1 MSLFNKK
8 ESKLSNY
15 LDGYK
20 KTNKSLAVKITEL
33 LGGYSANNDDIYE
46 ELLVLLISSD
56 ISVDNAEKIMDQLKE
71 RVNEQFVKNPKTISY
86 MLADIL
92 KENYKD
98 YQKLSIEKD
107 KNKLIMMVG
116 VNGSGKTTTISKLAN
131 YYIKHGFTVG
141 LIGADTFRAGA
152 VSQLEAW
159 AQKLNVK
166 CISGKEKADPSSVLV
181 DGIRYFNDNP
191 VDIIIADTAGRLQNK
206 NNLMNELKK
215 MVKVTTREL
224 NGRDLDIYLTI
235 DATTGQNGLSQAEAF
250 IEGAK
255 VNAVILTK
263 MDGTSKGGIVL
274 SINDKYNLP
283 VKFITY
289 GEQIDDIC
297 QFDINQYIDG
307 NQMEKFDY
315 INQLLPFYIELLTK
329 KQQEVMT
336 LYYYDNYSLSE
347 IAQQLEIS
355 RNGVYDSLKKSEE
368 LIEKYESLLH
378 LSTNCN
384 KRMHYYTL
392 LQSLENKQVNDIVKE
407 LIDLED

>member
-20 KTNKSLAVKITEL
+20 KNNKSLAVKITEL

-141 LIGADTFRAGA
+141 LIGAYTFRAGA

-307 NQMEKFDY
+307 F
-315 INQLLPFYIELLTK
+315 II
-329 KQQEVMT
+329 
-336 LYYYDNYSLSE
+336 
-347 IAQQLEIS
+347 
-355 RNGVYDSLKKSEE
+355 GG
-368 LIEKYESLLH
+368 
-378 LSTNCN
+378 
-384 KRMHYYTL
+384 
-392 LQSLENKQVNDIVKE
+392 
-407 LIDLED
+407 

>member
-20 KTNKSLAVKITEL
+20 KNNKSLAVKITEL

-307 NQMEKFDY
+307 F
-315 INQLLPFYIELLTK
+315 II
-329 KQQEVMT
+329 
-336 LYYYDNYSLSE
+336 
-347 IAQQLEIS
+347 
-355 RNGVYDSLKKSEE
+355 GG
-368 LIEKYESLLH
+368 
-378 LSTNCN
+378 
-384 KRMHYYTL
+384 
-392 LQSLENKQVNDIVKE
+392 
-407 LIDLED
+407 

>member
-131 YYIKHGFTVG
+131 YYIKHGFGVVLKSVIQLRFICIRG
-141 LIGADTFRAGA
+141 HEGHINAHLLHGNGNQVIGAA
-152 VSQLEAW
+152 
-159 AQKLNVK
+159 
-166 CISGKEKADPSSVLV
+166 
-181 DGIRYFNDNP
+181 
-191 VDIIIADTAGRLQNK
+191 
-206 NNLMNELKK
+206 
-215 MVKVTTREL
+215 
-224 NGRDLDIYLTI
+224 
-235 DATTGQNGLSQAEAF
+235 
-250 IEGAK
+250 
-255 VNAVILTK
+255 
-263 MDGTSKGGIVL
+263 
-274 SINDKYNLP
+274 
-283 VKFITY
+283 
-289 GEQIDDIC
+289 
-297 QFDINQYIDG
+297 IDG
-307 NQMEKFDY
+307 
-315 INQLLPFYIELLTK
+315 
-329 KQQEVMT
+329 
-336 LYYYDNYSLSE
+336 
-347 IAQQLEIS
+347 
-355 RNGVYDSLKKSEE
+355 R
-368 LIEKYESLLH
+368 
-378 LSTNCN
+378 
-384 KRMHYYTL
+384 
-392 LQSLENKQVNDIVKE
+392 
-407 LIDLED
+407 

>member
-191 VDIIIADTAGRLQNK
+191 VDIIIADTVRRLQNK

-307 NQMEKFDY
+307 F
-315 INQLLPFYIELLTK
+315 II
-329 KQQEVMT
+329 
-336 LYYYDNYSLSE
+336 
-347 IAQQLEIS
+347 
-355 RNGVYDSLKKSEE
+355 GG
-368 LIEKYESLLH
+368 
-378 LSTNCN
+378 
-384 KRMHYYTL
+384 
-392 LQSLENKQVNDIVKE
+392 
-407 LIDLED
+407 

>member
-1 MSLFNKK
+1 M
-8 ESKLSNY
+8 
-15 LDGYK
+15 
-20 KTNKSLAVKITEL
+20 
-33 LGGYSANNDDIYE
+33 
-46 ELLVLLISSD
+46 
-56 ISVDNAEKIMDQLKE
+56 
-71 RVNEQFVKNPKTISY
+71 
-86 MLADIL
+86 
-92 KENYKD
+92 
-98 YQKLSIEKD
+98 
-107 KNKLIMMVG
+107 IMMVG

-307 NQMEKFDY
+307 F
-315 INQLLPFYIELLTK
+315 II
-329 KQQEVMT
+329 
-336 LYYYDNYSLSE
+336 
-347 IAQQLEIS
+347 
-355 RNGVYDSLKKSEE
+355 GG
-368 LIEKYESLLH
+368 
-378 LSTNCN
+378 
-384 KRMHYYTL
+384 
-392 LQSLENKQVNDIVKE
+392 
-407 LIDLED
+407 

>member
-1 MSLFNKK
+1 MALFNKN

-56 ISVDNAEKIMDQLKE
+56 VSIENAEKIMDQLKE
-71 RVNEQFVKNPKTISY
+71 KVNENFITNPKTISTY
-86 MLADIL
+86 LAEIL
-92 KENYKD
+92 KENYRD
-98 YQKLSIEKD
+98 YQNLTIEND
-107 KNKLIMMVG
+107 KNKMIMMVG

-131 YYIKHGFTVG
+131 YYLQNNFTVG
-141 LIGADTFRAGA
+141 LIAADTFRAGA
-152 VSQLEAW
+152 VSQLEKW
-159 AQKLNVK
+159 AERLDLV

-181 DGIRYFNDNP
+181 DGIRYFNQHP

-215 MVKVTTREL
+215 MVKVSLREL
-224 NGRDLDIYLTI
+224 NDRQLDIYLTI

-274 SINDKYNLP
+274 SINDKYSLP

-289 GEQIDDIC
+289 GEQIDDISE
-297 QFDINQYIDG
+297 FDINKYIDSFIIG
-307 NQMEKFDY
+307 
-315 INQLLPFYIELLTK
+315 
-329 KQQEVMT
+329 
-336 LYYYDNYSLSE
+336 
-347 IAQQLEIS
+347 
-355 RNGVYDSLKKSEE
+355 G
-368 LIEKYESLLH
+368 
-378 LSTNCN
+378 
-384 KRMHYYTL
+384 
-392 LQSLENKQVNDIVKE
+392 
-407 LIDLED
+407 

>member
-20 KTNKSLAVKITEL
+20 KNNKSLAVKITEL

-159 AQKLNVK
+159 AQKLNVN

-307 NQMEKFDY
+307 F
-315 INQLLPFYIELLTK
+315 II
-329 KQQEVMT
+329 
-336 LYYYDNYSLSE
+336 
-347 IAQQLEIS
+347 
-355 RNGVYDSLKKSEE
+355 GG
-368 LIEKYESLLH
+368 
-378 LSTNCN
+378 
-384 KRMHYYTL
+384 
-392 LQSLENKQVNDIVKE
+392 
-407 LIDLED
+407 

>member
-20 KTNKSLAVKITEL
+20 KNNKSLAVKITKL

-141 LIGADTFRAGA
+141 LIGADTFIAGA

-297 QFDINQYIDG
+297 QIDINQYIDG
-307 NQMEKFDY
+307 F
-315 INQLLPFYIELLTK
+315 II
-329 KQQEVMT
+329 
-336 LYYYDNYSLSE
+336 
-347 IAQQLEIS
+347 
-355 RNGVYDSLKKSEE
+355 GG
-368 LIEKYESLLH
+368 
-378 LSTNCN
+378 
-384 KRMHYYTL
+384 
-392 LQSLENKQVNDIVKE
+392 
-407 LIDLED
+407 

>member
-15 LDGYK
+15 LDGYIK
-20 KTNKSLAVKITEL
+20 NNKSLAVKITEL

-307 NQMEKFDY
+307 F
-315 INQLLPFYIELLTK
+315 II
-329 KQQEVMT
+329 
-336 LYYYDNYSLSE
+336 
-347 IAQQLEIS
+347 
-355 RNGVYDSLKKSEE
+355 GG
-368 LIEKYESLLH
+368 
-378 LSTNCN
+378 
-384 KRMHYYTL
+384 
-392 LQSLENKQVNDIVKE
+392 
-407 LIDLED
+407 

>member
-20 KTNKSLAVKITEL
+20 KNNKSLAVKITEL

-107 KNKLIMMVG
+107 KNKLSMMVG
-116 VNGSGKTTTISKLAN
+116 VNGSGKTTTISKLAK

-307 NQMEKFDY
+307 F
-315 INQLLPFYIELLTK
+315 II
-329 KQQEVMT
+329 
-336 LYYYDNYSLSE
+336 
-347 IAQQLEIS
+347 
-355 RNGVYDSLKKSEE
+355 GG
-368 LIEKYESLLH
+368 
-378 LSTNCN
+378 
-384 KRMHYYTL
+384 
-392 LQSLENKQVNDIVKE
+392 
-407 LIDLED
+407 

>member
-1 MSLFNKK
+1 MGLFNKIKNMFNGTDNSDKKGSEKQEVVENSTAKISEENNIKVYEKGLTKSRKGFVSRLADLTNKYSKITDEYFDELEEILIMADIGINTVMEFIDRLRDRVRHENITDPSELK
-8 ESKLSNY
+8 EIIVDELFIIYVNDEVLSN
-15 LDGYK
+15 
-20 KTNKSLAVKITEL
+20 KI
-33 LGGYSANNDDIYE
+33 NF
-46 ELLVLLISSD
+46 
-56 ISVDNAEKIMDQLKE
+56 
-71 RVNEQFVKNPKTISY
+71 NENGPTV
-86 MLADIL
+86 IL
-92 KENYKD
+92 F
-98 YQKLSIEKD
+98 
-107 KNKLIMMVG
+107 VG
-116 VNGSGKTTTISKLAN
+116 VNGVGKTTTIGKLAN
-131 YYIKHGFTVG
+131 KFKDDGKKV
-141 LIGADTFRAGA
+141 LLVGADTFRAGA

-307 NQMEKFDY
+307 F
-315 INQLLPFYIELLTK
+315 II
-329 KQQEVMT
+329 
-336 LYYYDNYSLSE
+336 
-347 IAQQLEIS
+347 
-355 RNGVYDSLKKSEE
+355 GG
-368 LIEKYESLLH
+368 
-378 LSTNCN
+378 
-384 KRMHYYTL
+384 
-392 LQSLENKQVNDIVKE
+392 
-407 LIDLED
+407 

>member
-20 KTNKSLAVKITEL
+20 KNNKSLAVKITEL

-141 LIGADTFRAGA
+141 LIGADTFRAGS

-307 NQMEKFDY
+307 F
-315 INQLLPFYIELLTK
+315 II
-329 KQQEVMT
+329 
-336 LYYYDNYSLSE
+336 
-347 IAQQLEIS
+347 
-355 RNGVYDSLKKSEE
+355 GG
-368 LIEKYESLLH
+368 
-378 LSTNCN
+378 
-384 KRMHYYTL
+384 
-392 LQSLENKQVNDIVKE
+392 
-407 LIDLED
+407 

>member
-20 KTNKSLAVKITEL
+20 KNNKSLAVKITEL

-297 QFDINQYIDG
+297 QFYINQYIDG
-307 NQMEKFDY
+307 F
-315 INQLLPFYIELLTK
+315 II
-329 KQQEVMT
+329 
-336 LYYYDNYSLSE
+336 
-347 IAQQLEIS
+347 
-355 RNGVYDSLKKSEE
+355 GG
-368 LIEKYESLLH
+368 
-378 LSTNCN
+378 
-384 KRMHYYTL
+384 
-392 LQSLENKQVNDIVKE
+392 
-407 LIDLED
+407 

>member
-20 KTNKSLAVKITEL
+20 KNNKSLAVKITEL

-141 LIGADTFRAGA
+141 LIGADTFISGA

-307 NQMEKFDY
+307 F
-315 INQLLPFYIELLTK
+315 II
-329 KQQEVMT
+329 
-336 LYYYDNYSLSE
+336 
-347 IAQQLEIS
+347 
-355 RNGVYDSLKKSEE
+355 GG
-368 LIEKYESLLH
+368 
-378 LSTNCN
+378 
-384 KRMHYYTL
+384 
-392 LQSLENKQVNDIVKE
+392 
-407 LIDLED
+407 

>member
-20 KTNKSLAVKITEL
+20 KNNKSLAVKITEL

-255 VNAVILTK
+255 VNTVILTK

-307 NQMEKFDY
+307 F
-315 INQLLPFYIELLTK
+315 II
-329 KQQEVMT
+329 
-336 LYYYDNYSLSE
+336 
-347 IAQQLEIS
+347 
-355 RNGVYDSLKKSEE
+355 GG
-368 LIEKYESLLH
+368 
-378 LSTNCN
+378 
-384 KRMHYYTL
+384 
-392 LQSLENKQVNDIVKE
+392 
-407 LIDLED
+407 

>member
-20 KTNKSLAVKITEL
+20 KNNKSLAVKITEL

-116 VNGSGKTTTISKLAN
+116 VNGSGKTTTIYKLAN

-250 IEGAK
+250 IEDAK

-307 NQMEKFDY
+307 F
-315 INQLLPFYIELLTK
+315 II
-329 KQQEVMT
+329 
-336 LYYYDNYSLSE
+336 
-347 IAQQLEIS
+347 
-355 RNGVYDSLKKSEE
+355 GG
-368 LIEKYESLLH
+368 
-378 LSTNCN
+378 
-384 KRMHYYTL
+384 
-392 LQSLENKQVNDIVKE
+392 
-407 LIDLED
+407 

>member
-20 KTNKSLAVKITEL
+20 KNNKSLAVKITDL

-307 NQMEKFDY
+307 F
-315 INQLLPFYIELLTK
+315 II
-329 KQQEVMT
+329 
-336 LYYYDNYSLSE
+336 
-347 IAQQLEIS
+347 
-355 RNGVYDSLKKSEE
+355 GG
-368 LIEKYESLLH
+368 
-378 LSTNCN
+378 
-384 KRMHYYTL
+384 
-392 LQSLENKQVNDIVKE
+392 
-407 LIDLED
+407 

>member
-20 KTNKSLAVKITEL
+20 KNNKSLAVKITEL

-307 NQMEKFDY
+307 FIIGGK
-315 INQLLPFYIELLTK
+315 
-329 KQQEVMT
+329 
-336 LYYYDNYSLSE
+336 S
-347 IAQQLEIS
+347 
-355 RNGVYDSLKKSEE
+355 NGKV
-368 LIEKYESLLH
+368 
-378 LSTNCN
+378 
-384 KRMHYYTL
+384 
-392 LQSLENKQVNDIVKE
+392 
-407 LIDLED
+407 

>member
-20 KTNKSLAVKITEL
+20 KNNKSLAVKITEL

-46 ELLVLLISSD
+46 DLLVLLISSD

-307 NQMEKFDY
+307 F
-315 INQLLPFYIELLTK
+315 II
-329 KQQEVMT
+329 
-336 LYYYDNYSLSE
+336 
-347 IAQQLEIS
+347 
-355 RNGVYDSLKKSEE
+355 GG
-368 LIEKYESLLH
+368 
-378 LSTNCN
+378 
-384 KRMHYYTL
+384 
-392 LQSLENKQVNDIVKE
+392 
-407 LIDLED
+407 